1 MSVKMSLTNGLEE
14 HEKKRHT
21 VQDELTLL
29 VSCITSFA
37 MDIFVFCWLFRKVRL
52 PLLSNKW
59 SIHSW
64 LLQ

>member
-52 PLLSNKW
+52 PLLSNK
-59 SIHSW
+59 
-64 LLQ
+64 